1 MSISLE
7 NAIENAKNIV
17 LNTRDFCGNE
27 KEAAIDSL
35 KEDGIK
41 PTSEILA
48 IIASQTNSAW
58 AKSQTMAGVKKKY
71 HSHGSSFQ
79 QH

>member
-1 MSISLE
+1 MSIPVE
-7 NAIENAKNIV
+7 IAIENAKTIV
-17 LNTRDFCGNE
+17 LNTRDFCGDE
-27 KEAAIDSL
+27 REAAIDSL
-35 KEDGIK
+35 KDDGIK

-58 AKSQTMAGVKKKY
+58 AKSQIMAGVKNKY
-71 HSHGSSFQ
+71 HSNGSYFQ